1 MQKLCFGLE
10 VVEQTGGGDTGFGS
24 DLRQSRIAPAVTG
37 EQPLS
42 DVENL
47 SLALLAFDEES
58 FVRPFACH

>member
-1 MQKLCFGLE
+1 MM
-10 VVEQTGGGDTGFGS
+10 EQTGGADAGFGS
-24 DLRQSRIAPAVTG
+24 DLRQSRISPTVTG
-37 EQPLS
+37 EQPLR